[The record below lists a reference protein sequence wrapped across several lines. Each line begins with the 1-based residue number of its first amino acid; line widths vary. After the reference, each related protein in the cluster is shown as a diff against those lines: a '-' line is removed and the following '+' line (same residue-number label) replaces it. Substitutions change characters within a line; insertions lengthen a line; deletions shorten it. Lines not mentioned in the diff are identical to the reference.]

1 VERYSSTVFQSA
13 QGASDRRARSRANR
27 ADRVA
32 ATRARIVAAAG
43 PLFVRLGYLDTTMSA
58 LAKAAGVAVQTLY
71 LSFGSKIAVFEA
83 AFDAV
88 LAQAEPDP
96 EDGWLD
102 AVRAERDGRTALARH
117 LAVAAGIVERRY
129 PLAAVLRAA
138 AADPEPAQLLERSHA
153 ATLAWHARAVDE
165 LAEKPG
171 FTDRISLQRATE
183 ILATVC
189 SPETYG
195 LLVVT
200 HGWTTPDWQDWMTRH
215 AAIDLFV

>member
-1 VERYSSTVFQSA
+1 MERHSTTTFHSA
-13 QGASDRRARSRANR
+13 ADRRARTKANR
-27 ADRVA
+27 ADRVV

-43 PLFVRLGYLDTTMSA
+43 PLFVELGYLDTTMTA
-58 LAKAAGVAVQTLY
+58 LARAAGVAVQTLY

-83 AFDAV
+83 AFDAA
-88 LAQAEPDP
+88 LAAEPDP

-117 LAVAAGIVERRY
+117 LEVAAAIVERRY

-138 AADPEPAQLLERSHA
+138 AADPEPAQLLGRSHT

-195 LLVVT
+195 LLVVA
-200 HGWTTPDWQDWMTRH
+200 HGWTTPDWQDWATRH
-215 AAIDLFV
+215 AAIDLFA